1 MHDGSGR
8 KRLQFVEWDYHPC
21 KQIRREEPVSDAP
34 AEDMMPLRAVR
45 AERIAQDIHRFEFAH
60 PDGRGLPE
68 FSPGAHLMVRAP
80 NGLLRRYSL
89 CNAPEDR
96 ERYVIAV
103 KREAAGRGGSMSLVD
118 DTTAGD
124 MVLVAAPRNDFALA
138 GNPASYL
145 FIAGG
150 IGITPM
156 WSMIQHLRNT
166 GAKPYKLVYLSRLPE
181 MTAFRDE
188 LSAPEFR
195 GKVTIHHDYGD
206 PDKSLDLWTLLEKPK
221 GAHLY
226 CCGPRPLME
235 AVRDMTGHW
244 SRAAVHFEDF
254 GAGKA
259 AHAAT
264 DLPFAVRLAR
274 RGDVIEVPAG
284 KSALEALREAGCRI
298 ASSCESGTCGSCR
311 VGLLAGEPDH
321 RDLVLSDHERLR
333 EMIVC
338 VSRAR
343 SPELTLD
350 L

>member
-1 MHDGSGR
+1 M
-8 KRLQFVEWDYHPC
+8 
-21 KQIRREEPVSDAP
+21 SDAP
-34 AEDMMPLRAVR
+34 AEELMPLHAVR
-45 AERIAQDIHRFEFAH
+45 AERIAQDIQLFEFVR
-60 PDGRGLPE
+60 PGGGELPE
-68 FSPGAHLMVRAP
+68 FTAGAHLKIRTP
-80 NGLLRRYSL
+80 SGLMRRYSL
-89 CNAPEDR
+89 CNAPE
-96 ERYVIAV
+96 ERDHYIIAV
-103 KREAAGRGGSMSLVD
+103 KREAGGLGGSISLVD
-118 DTTAGD
+118 GTRAGD
-124 MVLVAAPRNDFALA
+124 TVMVAAPRNDFALG

-156 WSMIQHLRNT
+156 WSMVQHLRNT
-166 GAKPYKLVYLSRLPE
+166 GAKPFKLIYLTRLPE
-181 MTAFRDE
+181 MTAFRAD
-188 LSAPEFR
+188 LAAPEFR

-206 PDKSLDLWTLLEKPK
+206 PDQSLDLWTALEKPK

-226 CCGPRPLME
+226 CCGPRALME

-284 KSALEALREAGCRI
+284 KSALEALRAAGCQI
-298 ASSCESGTCGSCR
+298 PSSCESGTCGSCR
-311 VGLLAGEPDH
+311 VGLVAGAPDH
-321 RDLVLSDHERLR
+321 RDLVLSDNERLR